1 MKTTFHLWITEL
13 FKTLIILY
21 FMETKQS
28 IQQKRTI
35 LKELSKIIKPLVK
48 EGAYTTVNEALIQEI
63 YAINGNK
70 VFKTYEQWKQEGKQV
85 KKGEKA
91 YLVWGKP
98 KGAKEEEESPA
109 DEEKET
115 FFPICFLFSNL
126 QVN

>member
-1 MKTTFHLWITEL
+1 
-13 FKTLIILY
+13 
-21 FMETKQS
+21 METKQS

-35 LKELSKIIKPLVK
+35 LKELSNIIKPLVK

-63 YAINGNK
+63 YAVNGNK

-85 KKGEKA
+85 KKGERA

-98 KGAKEEEESPA
+98 KGAQQEEESPT